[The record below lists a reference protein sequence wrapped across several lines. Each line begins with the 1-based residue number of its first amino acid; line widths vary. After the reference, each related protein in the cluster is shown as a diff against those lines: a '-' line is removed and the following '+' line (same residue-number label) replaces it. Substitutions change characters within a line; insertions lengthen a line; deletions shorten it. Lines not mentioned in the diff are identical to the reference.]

1 MRWAGKKARFFTYM
15 QSIPE
20 AYNEGGVRRRITLGF
35 LILLAVLTL
44 YLCYIIFYP
53 FLRPLLAATVIAVVF
68 FPVHARLA
76 RLIASPSLSAL
87 ISTVMVVLIITIP
100 AIMIGAAFSKEVAAL
115 YSFLD
120 QKSEESGGLS
130 PYLMHLIERPLG
142 WVSQY
147 FDVSQFNL
155 GAWLKE
161 RLQQISAFLVAEAAT
176 VVGNVTSFVVNT
188 VITLFTLFFL
198 FREGR
203 SARRRAAAI
212 LPLSTAQID
221 RLFTGIENTIIA
233 TVYGGIV
240 VAIVQGAL
248 TGFALWLTGIHSPV
262 LWGVVAAVFALIPLV
277 GTAVVWVPAAIYLV
291 ATGDWVKGVLLA
303 AWGAGVV
310 GTVDNFLRPYLISG
324 RVQMHTLL
332 IFFAVFGG
340 VQAFGF
346 LGLFVGPVIL
356 AVTITVLGMLRDEG
370 RVWRAT
376 WEVEAEPVADSP
388 APQLPPPDKESV
400 PVE

>member
-1 MRWAGKKARFFTYM
+1 M
-15 QSIPE
+15 QSRSD
-20 AYNEGGVRRRITLGF
+20 AYQTAIVRRRITLGF
-35 LILLAVLTL
+35 LLALALFTL

-53 FLRPLLAATVIAVVF
+53 FLRPLLSAIVIAVVF
-68 FPVHARLA
+68 FPVQARLS
-76 RLIASPSLSAL
+76 RIIASPSLSAL
-87 ISTVMVVLIITIP
+87 ISTVLVVLLITLP
-100 AIMIGAAFSKEVAAL
+100 AIMIGVAFSREVASL
-115 YSFLD
+115 YDFLD

-130 PYLMHLIERPLG
+130 PYIMHLIERPLG
-142 WVSQY
+142 WIGQFV
-147 FDVSQFNL
+147 DVSQFNL
-155 GAWLKE
+155 GAWLRE
-161 RLQQISAFLVAEAAT
+161 RLQQISAFLVAEAT
-176 VVGNVTSFVVNT
+176 TILGNLTSFIVNT

-203 SARRRAAAI
+203 SARRRAAAV
-212 LPLSTAQID
+212 LPLSAEQID

-240 VAIVQGAL
+240 VAFVQGAL
-248 TGFALWLTGIHSPV
+248 TGFALWVTGIHSPV

-277 GTAVVWVPAAIYLV
+277 GTAVVWVPAALYLV
-291 ATGDWVKGVLLA
+291 VTGDWVKGVLLA

-332 IFFAVFGG
+332 IFFSVFGG

-356 AVTITVLGMLRDEG
+356 AVTISVLGMLREEG
-370 RVWRAT
+370 RIWKSS
-376 WEVEAEPVADSP
+376 WEFEAAP
-388 APQLPPPDKESV
+388 AEGPKELETSTPDKGTG

>member
-1 MRWAGKKARFFTYM
+1 
-15 QSIPE
+15 
-20 AYNEGGVRRRITLGF
+20 
-35 LILLAVLTL
+35 
-44 YLCYIIFYP
+44 
-53 FLRPLLAATVIAVVF
+53 
-68 FPVHARLA
+68 
-76 RLIASPSLSAL
+76 
-87 ISTVMVVLIITIP
+87 
-100 AIMIGAAFSKEVAAL
+100 
-115 YSFLD
+115 
-120 QKSEESGGLS
+120 
-130 PYLMHLIERPLG
+130 MHLIERPLG

-376 WEVEAEPVADSP
+376 WEVEAEPVAGSP